1 MLQAI
6 LKEILKTG
14 EYENFLHKNDRNIR
28 KKHLMKYKK
37 LIRFDAA

>member
-6 LKEILKTG
+6 LKEILKAG

-28 KKHLMKYKK
+28 KN
-37 LIRFDAA
+37 I